1 MKFRLRS
8 VVRVLQLQL
17 LLLAL
22 ACQTALADE
31 LTGILTVEVSG
42 LQDATG
48 NVYIAV
54 YDSDSTWL
62 SDRTVLSK
70 KVAISEALDGEL
82 VRTELQMPLGEYAL
96 SVFYDKDDDGELD
109 TNVIGMPKEPIALS
123 NNAVAKFGP
132 PKYADAVFTLGAEPM
147 IQRISMKEL

>member
-1 MKFRLRS
+1 MKFRTSGVLRL
-8 VVRVLQLQL
+8 LQV

-22 ACQTALADE
+22 ACQTTLANE
-31 LTGILTVEVSG
+31 LMGFLTVEISG
-42 LQDATG
+42 LKDTTG

-62 SDRTVLSK
+62 SDTTVLSK
-70 KVAISEALDGEL
+70 KVAISETLDGDL
-82 VRTELQMPLGEYAL
+82 VRTELQLPLGQYAL
-96 SVFYDKDDDGELD
+96 SAFYDKDDDGELD
-109 TNVIGMPKEPIALS
+109 TNFIGMPKEPIALS

-147 IQRISMKEL
+147 IQRIFMKEL

>member
-1 MKFRLRS
+1 MKFRFSS
-8 VVRVLQLQL
+8 VVRLLQVL
-17 LLLAL
+17 LLGLAS
-22 ACQTALADE
+22 QTALADE
-31 LTGILTVEVSG
+31 LMGILTVEVSG

-62 SDRTVLSK
+62 SDTTVLSK
-70 KVAISEALDGEL
+70 KVAIAEALDGEL
-82 VRTELQMPLGEYAL
+82 VRTELLLPLGEYAL

-109 TNVIGMPKEPIALS
+109 TNFIGMPKEPIALS

>member
-1 MKFRLRS
+1 MKFRFSS
-8 VVRVLQLQL
+8 VVRLLQV

-22 ACQTALADE
+22 ASQTALADE
-31 LTGILTVEVSG
+31 LMGILTVEVSG
-42 LQDATG
+42 LKDATG

-62 SDRTVLSK
+62 SDTTVLSK
-70 KVAISEALDGEL
+70 KVAISETLDGDL
-82 VRTELQMPLGEYAL
+82 VRTELLLPLGEYAL

-109 TNVIGMPKEPIALS
+109 TNIIGMPKEPIALS

>member
-1 MKFRLRS
+1 MKIRLRS
-8 VVRVLQLQL
+8 VVRVLQI
-17 LLLAL
+17 LLLAI
-22 ACQTALADE
+22 ACQTAVADE
-31 LTGILTVEVSG
+31 LIGILTVEVSG
-42 LQDATG
+42 LKDATG

-62 SDRTVLSK
+62 SDTTVLSK

-82 VRTELQMPLGEYAL
+82 VRTELQLPLGEYAL
-96 SVFYDKDDDGELD
+96 SVFYDKDNDGELD
-109 TNVIGMPKEPIALS
+109 TNFVGMPKEPIALS

-132 PKYADAVFTLGAEPM
+132 PKYADAVFTLGAEPI

>member
-1 MKFRLRS
+1 MKFRFSR
-8 VVRVLQLQL
+8 VVRLLQV

-31 LTGILTVEVSG
+31 LMGILTVEISG
-42 LQDATG
+42 LKDATG

-62 SDRTVLSK
+62 SDTTVLSK
-70 KVAISEALDGEL
+70 KVAISETLDGEL
-82 VRTELQMPLGEYAL
+82 VRTELLLPLGEYAL

-109 TNVIGMPKEPIALS
+109 TNFIGMPKEPIALS

-132 PKYADAVFTLGAEPM
+132 PKYTDAVFTLRAEPM
-147 IQRISMKEL
+147 IQRISIKEL